1 MTLTSSEYS
10 DYVPVDSLEV
20 LFISGQ
26 SFNNM
31 PIQCRELIISNDDV
45 LEDNESFSVRLS
57 SESNQ
62 VTITVGREEA
72 EVIIIEDDTD
82 SEYWIM

>member
-1 MTLTSSEYS
+1 
-10 DYVPVDSLEV
+10 
-20 LFISGQ
+20 
-26 SFNNM
+26 M